1 MSYTTA
7 TADSDDGMHSSI
19 HNESPAPD
27 SISNGCRSRGKR
39 SVLKKGPWTSTE
51 DGILID
57 YVKKHGE
64 GNWNA
69 VQKHTS
75 LARCGKSCRLR
86 WANHLRPNLK
96 KGAFSQEEEQLIVE
110 MHAKMGNKWAQMA
123 EHLPGRTDNEIKNYW
138 NTRIKRRQR
147 AGLPLYPPEI
157 YVDDLHWSE
166 EYTKSNIIRVD
177 RRRRH
182 QDFLQLG
189 NSKDNVLFDDLNFA
203 ASLLPAASDLS
214 DLVAC
219 NMLGTGASS
228 SRYESYMPPILPSP
242 KQIWESGSRF
252 PMCSS
257 NIKHEFQSP
266 EHFQNTAVQKNPRSC
281 SISPCDVDHHPYEN
295 QHSSHMMMVPD
306 SHTVTYGMHPTSK
319 PLFGAV
325 KLELPSFQY
334 SETSAFDQWK
344 TTPSPPHSD
353 LLDSV
358 DAYIQS
364 PPPSQVEESDCFSSC
379 DTGLLDMLLHEAKIK
394 TSAKHSLL
402 MSSPQKSFS
411 STTCTTNVTQNVP
424 RGSENL
430 IKSGEYE
437 DSQKYLGRSE
447 ITSPS
452 QLSAGGFSSAFAENV
467 VKTEELDQVWEP
479 KRVDITRPD
488 VLLASSWL
496 DQGCYGIVSDTSSMS
511 DALALLGGDDIG
523 NSYVTVG
530 SSSGQAPRGVG
541 SYGWTNMP
549 PVWSL

>member
-1 MSYTTA
+1 MSYTT
-7 TADSDDGMHSSI
+7 TTVDSDDGMHSSI
-19 HNESPAPD
+19 HNESPAAD
-27 SISNGCRSRGKR
+27 SISNGCRSRGKG

-157 YVDDLHWSE
+157 HVEDFQWSE

-177 RRRRH
+177 RRRH

-189 NSKDNVLFDDLNFA
+189 NSKANVLFDDLNFA

-214 DLVAC
+214 DLVTC
-219 NMLGTGASS
+219 NMLGTGPSS

-266 EHFQNTAVQKNPRSC
+266 EHFQNTASQKNPRSC
-281 SISPCDVDHHPYEN
+281 SISPCDVDHPPYGN
-295 QHSSHMMMVPD
+295 QHSSDMMMIPD
-306 SHTVTYGMHPTSK
+306 SHTVTYGMLPTSK
-319 PLFGAV
+319 PSFGAV

-364 PPPSQVEESDCFSSC
+364 PPSSQVEESDCFSSC

-424 RGSENL
+424 RGGTL
-430 IKSGEYE
+430 IKSGDYE
-437 DSQKYLGRSE
+437 DSQKNLTCSE
-447 ITSPS
+447 ITIPM
-452 QLSAGGFSSAFAENV
+452 QLSAGGISSAFAGNV
-467 VKTEELDQVWEP
+467 VKTEEFDQVWEP
-479 KRVDITRPD
+479 KRVDTTRPD

-496 DQGCYGIVSDTSSMS
+496 DQGCYGIVRDTSSMS
-511 DALALLGGDDIG
+511 DALALLLGGDDTG
-523 NSYVTVG
+523 NSYMTVG
-530 SSSGQAPRGVG
+530 SSSGQTPRGVG
-541 SYGWTNMP
+541 SCGWTNMP

>member
-1 MSYTTA
+1 MSYTT
-7 TADSDDGMHSSI
+7 TTVESDDGMHSSI
-19 HNESPAPD
+19 HNESPAVD
-27 SISNGCRSRGKR
+27 NFGNGCRSRGR
-39 SVLKKGPWTSTE
+39 GSVLKKGPWTSNE

-157 YVDDLHWSE
+157 HVEDLQWSE
-166 EYTKSNIIRVD
+166 EYTKSTITRVD
-177 RRRRH
+177 RRRH

-189 NSKDNVLFDDLNFA
+189 NSKTNVLFDDLNFA
-203 ASLLPAASDLS
+203 SSLFPGASDLS
-214 DLVAC
+214 DLVSC

-228 SRYESYMPPILPSP
+228 SLYESYMPPILPSP
-242 KQIWESGSRF
+242 KQLRESGSRF
-252 PMCSS
+252 PVCSS

-266 EHFQNTAVQKNPRSC
+266 EHFQNTAPQRNPRSC
-281 SISPCDVDHHPYEN
+281 SISPCDVDHPPYGN
-295 QHSSHMMMVPD
+295 QHSTDMMISD
-306 SHTVTYGMHPTSK
+306 SHTFMDGMLSTSK
-319 PLFGAV
+319 PSFGAV

-334 SETSAFDQWK
+334 SESSAFDQWK

-364 PPPSQVEESDCFSSC
+364 PPPLEIEDSDCFSSC

-394 TSAKHSLL
+394 TSAKHSML
-402 MSSPQKSFS
+402 MSSPKKSFGSTTYTTDATQNIPRQINSGEFEYSQKS
-411 STTCTTNVTQNVP
+411 
-424 RGSENL
+424 L
-430 IKSGEYE
+430 A
-437 DSQKYLGRSE
+437 RSE
-447 ITSPS
+447 IPFST
-452 QLSAGGFSSAFAENV
+452 QFSAGGLSSGTV

-479 KRVDITRPD
+479 KSLDITRPD

-496 DQGCYGIVSDTSSMS
+496 DQGCFGIVRDSSNMS
-511 DALALLGGDDIG
+511 DALALLLGSDDTG

-530 SSSGQAPRGVG
+530 SSSAGQAPRGVG
-541 SYGWTNMP
+541 SCSWTNMP

>member
-1 MSYTTA
+1 MSYLTTVE
-7 TADSDDGMHSSI
+7 SDDGMHSSI
-19 HNESPAPD
+19 YNESSAAD
-27 SISNGCRSRGKR
+27 SISNGYRSRGR
-39 SVLKKGPWTSTE
+39 GGALKKGPWTSTE

-96 KGAFSQEEEQLIVE
+96 KGAFSEDEEQLIVE
-110 MHAKMGNKWAQMA
+110 LHAKLGNKWAQMA

-157 YVDDLHWSE
+157 HVEDLQWSE
-166 EYTKSNIIRVD
+166 EDTKSNIIRVD
-177 RRRRH
+177 RRRR
-182 QDFLQLG
+182 QDFLQFG
-189 NSKDNVLFDDLNFA
+189 NSKANLLFDNLSFA
-203 ASLLPAASDLS
+203 ASLLPAASDIS

-228 SRYESYMPPILPSP
+228 SWYESYMPPILPSP
-242 KQIWESGSRF
+242 KQVWESGSRF

-257 NIKHEFQSP
+257 NIKHEVQSP
-266 EHFQNTAVQKNPRSC
+266 EYFQNTASQKNPRSC
-281 SISPCDVDHHPYEN
+281 SISPCYVDHPPYGN
-295 QHSSHMMMVPD
+295 QHSSDMMMILD
-306 SHTVTYGMHPTSK
+306 SHTLTDGMLPTSK
-319 PLFGAV
+319 PSFGAV

-364 PPPSQVEESDCFSSC
+364 PPPSQIEESDCFSSC

-402 MSSPQKSFS
+402 SSSPEKSFC
-411 STTCTTNVTQNVP
+411 STTCTTDATQNIP
-424 RGSENL
+424 RSQ
-430 IKSGEYE
+430 IKSGELE
-437 DSQKYLGRSE
+437 DSQKNLARSE
-447 ITSPS
+447 ISIPT
-452 QLSAGGFSSAFAENV
+452 QLTAGNF

-479 KRVDITRPD
+479 KRVDMTRPD

-496 DQGCYGIVSDTSSMS
+496 DQGCYGIVRDTSSMS
-511 DALALLGGDDIG
+511 DALALLLGGDDIG

-530 SSSGQAPRGVG
+530 SSSGQAPRGGVR
-541 SYGWTNMP
+541 SCGWTNMP

>member
-1 MSYTTA
+1 MSYTT
-7 TADSDDGMHSSI
+7 TTVESDDGMQSSI
-19 HNESPAPD
+19 HNESPAAD
-27 SISNGCRSRGKR
+27 SIGNDNRSRGKGK
-39 SVLKKGPWTSTE
+39 VLKKGPWTSSE
-51 DGILID
+51 DGILIN

-75 LARCGKSCRLR
+75 LSRCGKSCRLR

-110 MHAKMGNKWAQMA
+110 MHAKMGNKWAHMA

-157 YVDDLHWSE
+157 HVEDLQWSE
-166 EYTKSNIIRVD
+166 EYTTSNIFGVD
-177 RRRRH
+177 RRRN

-189 NSKDNVLFDDLNFA
+189 NSKANALFDDLNIA
-203 ASLLPAASDLS
+203 TSLLPGASDLS
-214 DLVAC
+214 DMFAC
-219 NMLGTGASS
+219 NMLGTGATT

-242 KQIWESGSRF
+242 KRLLESGSRF

-266 EHFQNTAVQKNPRSC
+266 EHFQNTAQQKNHKSC
-281 SISPCDVDHHPYEN
+281 SISPCEVDHPRN
-295 QHSSHMMMVPD
+295 GNRHSSDMMIPN
-306 SHTVTYGMHPTSK
+306 SHTFTDGMLPTSK
-319 PLFGAV
+319 PIFGAV

-334 SETSAFDQWK
+334 SETSAFDLWK
-344 TTPSPPHSD
+344 TTPPSPQSD
-353 LLDSV
+353 LVDSV

-364 PPPSQVEESDCFSSC
+364 PPPLEIEESDCFSSC

-394 TSAKHSLL
+394 TSAKHRLL
-402 MSSPQKSFS
+402 SSSSEKSFGS
-411 STTCTTNVTQNVP
+411 ATCTTDATLNVP
-424 RGSENL
+424 PGGETQ
-430 IKSGEYE
+430 IKSGEFE
-437 DSQKYLGRSE
+437 DSQKNLVTSE
-447 ITSPS
+447 VSIPS
-452 QLSAGGFSSAFAENV
+452 QLSTAFAGNV

-496 DQGCYGIVSDTSSMS
+496 DQGCFGIVRDSSSMS
-511 DALALLGGDDIG
+511 DALALLLGGDDTG

-541 SYGWTNMP
+541 SCAWTNMP